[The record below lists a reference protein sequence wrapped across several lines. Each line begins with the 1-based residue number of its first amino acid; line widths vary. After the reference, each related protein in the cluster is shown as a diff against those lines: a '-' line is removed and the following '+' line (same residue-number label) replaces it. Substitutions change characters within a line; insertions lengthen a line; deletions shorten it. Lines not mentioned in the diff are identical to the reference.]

1 MATAV
6 LSASA
11 AAPSPLSC
19 TSPMMRANLLK
30 LYEDFKKA
38 SMGLEVVKAKVD
50 RMFKLSLIIRVICF
64 IGYFDWEISEGCT
77 K

>member
-11 AAPSPLSC
+11 AAPSLSC

-38 SMGLEVVKAKVD
+38 SVGLLDVKAKVD